1 MKKKL
6 IIAAIVIR
14 YHRGSYALHALHS
27 VLGKSDYCCIIRCRC
42 CCRMGGSCGL

>member
-6 IIAAIVIR
+6 IIAAIVIAIIVGVML
-14 YHRGSYALHALHS
+14 YMHYTPF
-27 VLGKSDYCCIIRCRC
+27 LGKSDYCCIIRCRC

>member
-6 IIAAIVIR
+6 IIAAIVIAIIV
-14 YHRGSYALHALHS
+14 GSYAVHALHP
-27 VLGKSDYCCIIRCRC
+27 VLGEPDYCCIIRCRC